1 MSPQNARA
9 TLVAMQ
15 WAYTKRTGF
24 TIVELLIVIV
34 VIAILAAITIVAYTG
49 IQDRAKES
57 NVRSDLSAFMK
68 KIEIARTNAADG
80 LYPLVPSASDGIST
94 NKSLYLT
101 NRNNWYYCT
110 STDRTQ
116 YALGVVRNFGD
127 ATGGRGWVAVNGSII
142 AASGID
148 DASTCTRVGKA
159 SGSAMGFN
167 VSTGI
172 WASWVNG

>member
-1 MSPQNARA
+1 
-9 TLVAMQ
+9 MQ
-15 WAYTKRTGF
+15 WAKEKYIGF

-49 IQDRAKES
+49 VQDRAKES
-57 NVRSDLSAFMK
+57 NVQSDLSAFMK

-80 LYPLVPSASDGIST
+80 LYPFAPSTSDGITT

-127 ATGGRGWVAVNGSII
+127 ASGGRGWVATNGSII
-142 AASGID
+142 AASAID
-148 DASTCTRVGKA
+148 DASTCTRVGKPN
-159 SGSAMGFN
+159 GSVMGYN
-167 VSTGI
+167 VSTGN

>member
-1 MSPQNARA
+1 M
-9 TLVAMQ
+9 L
-15 WAYTKRTGF
+15 WAKSKHTGF

-34 VIAILAAITIVAYTG
+34 VIAILAAITVVAYTG

-57 NVRSDLSAFMK
+57 NVQSDLSAFMK
-68 KIEIARTNAADG
+68 KIEIARVNASDG
-80 LYPLVPSASDGIST
+80 LYPYAPSASDGIST

-127 ATGGRGWVAVNGSII
+127 ATNGRGWVAVNGSIVT
-142 AASGID
+142 ASAID
-148 DASTCTRVGKA
+148 DASTCTRVGKT
-159 SGSAMGFN
+159 SGSVMGYN
-167 VSTGI
+167 VSTGL